1 MKHWRDRLRSLRLPA
16 FSLLLAM
23 VAWFLVHSAQRVREE
38 HNIAIVYRN
47 LPKDLAFARKPPEAI
62 RFGFVGIF
70 HRLRSIDIDKLSYE
84 VDLSEAKAGT
94 HVVDVTTGQFF
105 FSVDVDMVNPRP
117 RRFEVLLEPR
127 LRREVPV
134 QAKLVGPL
142 PPGFALSRLEVRPNP
157 ITIDGPV
164 SALSKLDRFEVE
176 IKTRGNVQQWEE
188 FVEVPM
194 PEWSLGEGKTVE
206 VSVELSKLH
215 TERDFRDVP
224 VVPSE
229 PNVKIQVFP
238 SRARVVALGA
248 EDSVRRMANRLKV
261 EIPVKGLAP
270 GRYRLEGQVPEEL
283 GIQIVRIEPK
293 SFIVEV
299 LK

>member
-1 MKHWRDRLRSLRLPA
+1 MKNWRDRLRSFRLPA
-16 FSLLLAM
+16 FSLLLAT

-38 HNIAIVYRN
+38 HNVPIVYRN

-70 HRLRSIDIDKLSYE
+70 HRLRSIDINNLTYE
-84 VDLSEAKAGT
+84 VDLSESKAGT

-134 QAKLVGPL
+134 QAKLVGAL
-142 PPGFALSRLEVRPNP
+142 PPGFAVSKLEVRPNP
-157 ITIDGPV
+157 ITVDGPV

-176 IKTRGNVQQWEE
+176 IKTREDVQKWDE
-188 FVEVPM
+188 FVEVSM
-194 PEWSLGEGKTVE
+194 PEWSLGVEKTVE
-206 VSVELSKLH
+206 VSVEISKLQS
-215 TERDFRDVP
+215 ERDFRDVP
-224 VVPSE
+224 VVASDPQ
-229 PNVKIQVFP
+229 VKIQVFP

-248 EDSVRRMANRLKV
+248 EEPIRRMAGRLKV
-261 EIPVKGLAP
+261 KIPVKGLAP
-270 GRYRLEGQVPEEL
+270 GRYRLEGQVSEEL